1 MVWSMVKLLLI
12 PSALSLALG
21 ALLGYHLEKLE
32 SQQITKQA
40 PESAIAAIPKQID
53 LRPRS
58 AKRSELELKYA
69 LCTDSKPNPATLSRL
84 DDKTLNDL
92 VYQVCTLKS

>member
-1 MVWSMVKLLLI
+1 MIKALLI
-12 PSALSLALG
+12 TSSLSLAMG
-21 ALLGYHLEKLE
+21 AIGGYFLQKLE
-32 SQQITKQA
+32 SQPITKQDSG
-40 PESAIAAIPKQID
+40 EAIAAIPKQID

-69 LCTDSKPNPATLSRL
+69 LCTNSKPDPATLARL

-92 VYQVCTLKS
+92 VYQVCTVK